1 MILLFLIRFCPP
13 LECFCLILIKPFL
26 LILEHCVVHLGP
38 NPRSVVTSYLPLLCS
53 SARHKKSLFLW
64 VWIQKGTNA
73 GTPPVY
79 STTVH
84 SESSVYTIVQSQI
97 NFLYD
102 KATFWQLKKQE
113 VVDKQGVVRTTGTI
127 SSHLHLWFFTPGPHS
142 SSSPDGNWPEYV
154 HTGPRWPKTLPLQQC
169 HGCNFPLVWDSGQF
183 IAAKP
188 CGEAG

>member
-1 MILLFLIRFCPP
+1 M
-13 LECFCLILIKPFL
+13 
-26 LILEHCVVHLGP
+26 HLGP

-53 SARHKKSLFLW
+53 SARHKKIPFFVGLDT
-64 VWIQKGTNA
+64 KRNKCRN
-73 GTPPVY
+73 TPHVQY
-79 STTVH
+79 NSTQW
-84 SESSVYTIVQSQI
+84 ESSVCTVVQSQI

-142 SSSPDGNWPEYV
+142 SSPDGNWPEYV